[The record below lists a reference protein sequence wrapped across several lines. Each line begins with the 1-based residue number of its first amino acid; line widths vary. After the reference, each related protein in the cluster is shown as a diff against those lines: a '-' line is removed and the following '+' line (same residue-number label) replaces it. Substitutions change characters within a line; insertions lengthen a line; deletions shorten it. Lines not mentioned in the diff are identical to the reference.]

1 MKKPPCSCSDY
12 LSLCVKLSF
21 AVLSFV
27 ISDECS
33 QTALSRKSLRT
44 RILLLLG
51 ATRQH
56 ISKIEADLR
65 SAENDR
71 KLTTEQYKQ
80 TKDQLTRV
88 SEELS
93 EMQRKARTTG
103 SDNDKL
109 ASDIYKIRQEKESE
123 IEKLKS
129 SIRLLEREI
138 DTLKREAD
146 QSKDQY
152 ENEHREKVSVQQEL
166 NVISKQLINLEL
178 AYISAKDQKDQKH
191 WEGKSDLERTV
202 SDLKDMVDHTE
213 RELQQRSQQ
222 YSTLET
228 RYHTLL

>member
-1 MKKPPCSCSDY
+1 M
-12 LSLCVKLSF
+12 
-21 AVLSFV
+21 
-27 ISDECS
+27 
-33 QTALSRKSLRT
+33 
-44 RILLLLG
+44 
-51 ATRQH
+51 
-56 ISKIEADLR
+56 R

-93 EMQRKARTTG
+93 ELQRKARMTG

-109 ASDIYKIRQEKESE
+109 ANDLYKVRQEKESE

-146 QSKDQY
+146 QTKEQY
-152 ENEHREKVSVQQEL
+152 DNEHREKVSVQQEL
-166 NVISKQLINLEL
+166 SMISKKLINLEI
-178 AYISAKDQKDQKH
+178 AYISSKEQKEQNN

-202 SDLKDMVDHTE
+202 VELKNMVDHTE

-222 YSTLET
+222 YSELEN
-228 RYHTLL
+228 R